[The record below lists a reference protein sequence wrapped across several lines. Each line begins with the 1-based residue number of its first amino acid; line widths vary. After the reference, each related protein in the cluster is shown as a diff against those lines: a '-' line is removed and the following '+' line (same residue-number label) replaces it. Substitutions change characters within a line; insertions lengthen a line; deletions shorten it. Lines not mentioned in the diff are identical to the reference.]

1 MNDATQPP
9 AGPAALLV
17 AEAHARFESD
27 LAGAR
32 EHAARALELARAEGD
47 AGAVV
52 DAHVLLGECERVLGD
67 HAASLVCYRAA
78 LDAAHAAGDTAR
90 EAEANRLMA
99 FLHDSIGRFEEA
111 HAHHLAALALLEA
124 LGDERGMAHVL
135 RTIGVSASKSRDHE
149 QGLEWY
155 RRSLVMARRAGDD
168 ESVSRTLTNIGLD
181 LKNLGRLDE
190 SLVAHEEAVAISR
203 RLGKRRSLAS
213 QLGNFAHT
221 LALLKRDA
229 EAEAV
234 YREAITEGRA
244 LDYPGATGNALVG
257 LGRLFVRL
265 GRLDE
270 ARALLNEGLALAER
284 ANFRPDVADALEA
297 LVTAEKRAGNP
308 DAALAHYERFHQL
321 TRAIAQDES
330 RSRLKGLE
338 LRLRVDQAQRE
349 ATEQRRRSH
358 ELAEA
363 NERLQV
369 AAAEKNDLL
378 RLLQRQT
385 REDALTGLANRRHF
399 DERLSAASAE
409 AKRAGAPLALA
420 LIDIDH
426 FQRLTDSYSQA
437 AGDSTLL
444 EVARILRAHV
454 GDADLAARIGPE
466 SFAVLFTGCDL
477 DTARRACDA
486 IRAEVEAH
494 DWAMIHQWLK
504 VTVSM
509 GVAQATS
516 DSAPERLLTETDM
529 RLRAAKEAGR
539 NRVHAS
545 SPVAPLPDRAAAGID
560 AKAELPDP
568 RRALILAE
576 QVRSSYQNLS
586 IAYAAGLVGAT
597 LLCFVVR
604 DLIPARVWASWL
616 AAMFA
621 VSAGLGFLYRNYRRA
636 KPTGEESRR
645 WGHYATVGALLAGS
659 LWGLSTPLLHTP
671 DSIDYQIMVAATAAI
686 VGSSVAFASATYLP
700 PFYLFFFPAVLPT
713 AIVFLSKT
721 DNTRF
726 VIGLMLLLYL
736 PIVTRFAVTFNR
748 AFIETLR
755 LRFQNVALVG
765 ELRERKD
772 VAERANLAK
781 SRFLAAASHDLR
793 QPMHAL
799 GLFLQALRQGKLPE
813 RERKLVE
820 NIGESFDAMDGLFNA
835 LLDISRLDAGVVEPR
850 PVSFPVARLLDR
862 MRNEYGPQ
870 AARKGL
876 VLTVYPCRAYVR
888 SDPVLLEE
896 IVGNLLS
903 NAIRYT
909 AAGRVVLGCRRES
922 GGTLRIEV
930 WDTGRGIPPDKLRE
944 VFREF
949 IQLDNPERDR
959 EKGLGLGLAIVE
971 RLSELMGH
979 PVDVRSTLGRGSVFR
994 VRVPLG
1000 EVEDA
1005 AGMES
1010 AEDAPG
1016 IASFDGRFAVI
1027 VDDDRKVLQAMEQ
1040 MLTGW
1045 GFEVAA
1051 ADSGAMVLAK
1061 LGSAQR
1067 RPDLILCDYRLRND
1081 ESGIEVI
1088 RAIRDEFNAEIP
1100 AALITGD
1107 TGPERL
1113 KEARASG
1120 LPLLHK
1126 PVKASR
1132 MRALAGQLLREAS
1145 AETAT

>member
-1 MNDATQPP
+1 MNDQTQPT
-9 AGPAALLV
+9 AGTVAALL

-32 EHAARALELARAEGD
+32 EAATRALELARAE
-47 AGAVV
+47 AESGAAAE
-52 DAHVLLGECERVLGD
+52 AHMLLGECHRVLGD
-67 HAASLVCYRAA
+67 QAASLASYDEALEAA
-78 LDAAHAAGDTAR
+78 RAAGDRAR
-90 EAEANRLMA
+90 EAEAHRLMA

-111 HAHHLAALALLEA
+111 HSHHLAALALLEA

-155 RRSLVMARRAGDD
+155 RRSLVMARRAGDE

-181 LKNLGRLDE
+181 LKNLGRLEE

-234 YREAITEGRA
+234 YRESITEGRA

-257 LGRLFVRL
+257 LGRLCVRL

-270 ARALLNEGLALAER
+270 ARALLNEGLELAER
-284 ANFRPDVADALEA
+284 ASFRPDVADALEA
-297 LVTAEKRAGNP
+297 LVMAEKRAG
-308 DAALAHYERFHQL
+308 DTAAALAYYERFHQL

-349 ATEQRRRSH
+349 ATEQRQRSH

-363 NERLQV
+363 NERLQA

-399 DERLSAASAE
+399 DERLSAGFADARRAST
-409 AKRAGAPLALA
+409 PFTLA

-437 AGDSTLL
+437 AADSTLL

-454 GDADLAARIGPE
+454 GEADLAARVGPE
-466 SFAVLFTGCDL
+466 SFAILFGGCDL
-477 DTARRACDA
+477 DTARRACEA
-486 IRAEVEAH
+486 IRAEIEAR

-509 GVAQATS
+509 GVAQAQPG
-516 DSAPERLLTETDM
+516 SAPERLLTEADM
-529 RLRAAKEAGR
+529 RLRAAKGAGR
-539 NRVHAS
+539 NRVYAS
-545 SPVAPLPDRAAAGID
+545 PPVAPPPDRAAANAEAG
-560 AKAELPDP
+560 KVELPDP

-576 QVRSSYQNLS
+576 QVRSSYQNLP

-597 LLCFVVR
+597 LLCIVVR

-621 VSAGLGFLYRNYRRA
+621 VSAGLGFLYRAYRQA

-645 WGHYATVGALLAGS
+645 WGHYATLGALLAGG

-671 DSIDYQIMVAATAAI
+671 DSIDYQIMVASAAAI

-700 PFYLFFFPAVLPT
+700 PFFVFFIPAVVPT

-726 VIGLMLLLYL
+726 VIGLMLLLYV

-772 VAERANLAK
+772 TAERANMAK

-799 GLFLQALRQGKLPE
+799 GLFLQALRQGKLAE

-850 PVSFPVARLLDR
+850 AVSFPVTRLLDR
-862 MRNEYGPQ
+862 MRTDYGPQ

-876 VLTVYPCRAYVR
+876 ALMIHPCHAFVR

-896 IVGNLLS
+896 IVGNLVS

-909 AAGRVVLGCRRES
+909 ATGRVVVGCRRAA
-922 GGTLRIEV
+922 GMLRVEV

-994 VRVPLG
+994 VQVPLG
-1000 EVEDA
+1000 EAEDA
-1005 AGMES
+1005 AGPER
-1010 AEDAPG
+1010 AEDTPIG
-1016 IASFDGRFAVI
+1016 SFDGRFAVI
-1027 VDDDRKVLQAMEQ
+1027 VDDDRKVLEAMEQ

-1051 ADSGAMVLAK
+1051 GDSGALVLAK
-1061 LGSAQR
+1061 LGSAAR
-1067 RPDLILCDYRLRND
+1067 RPDLILCDYRLRNG

-1132 MRALAGQLLREAS
+1132 MRALAGLLLREAS